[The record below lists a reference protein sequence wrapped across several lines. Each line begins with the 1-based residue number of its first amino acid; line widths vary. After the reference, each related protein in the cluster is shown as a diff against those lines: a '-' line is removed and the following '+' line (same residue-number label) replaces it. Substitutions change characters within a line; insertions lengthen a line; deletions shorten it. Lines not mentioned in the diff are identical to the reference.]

1 MLGTLKDI
9 AGFIRENDDFAVITH
24 FKPDGDAYGSTLGL
38 VGILRSMGKR
48 AFPVCDDEVEPAYRF
63 LANSGEFT
71 NDEKALPFVP
81 MCAIGVDI
89 SDARRM
95 GRSEN
100 LFIGCAKQAVIDHHA
115 TNTGFGDVTY
125 LEADAASTGEI
136 IVKLAEELGV
146 QLTKPIAEQLY
157 TAISTDS
164 GNFSF
169 ADTSPQTLIM
179 AAKCLEAGTDAE
191 YLTRLLYRSR
201 TPGKTRLIGLAL
213 SAYVM
218 SPSGRVA
225 GVKLT
230 KQMFD
235 EAGASLPEAHS
246 LVNFMNEIQGVYVGI
261 LAEER
266 PGETRV
272 SFRGANGADVS
283 VLAQKFGG
291 GGHIAASG
299 ARFPG
304 ENIDEVFKKV
314 MDEAERYVNA

>member
-24 FKPDGDAYGSTLGL
+24 FKPDGDAYGSALGL
-38 VGILRSMGKR
+38 VGILRLMGKR

-136 IVKLAEELGV
+136 IVKLAEELGAK
-146 QLTKPIAEQLY
+146 LTKPIAEQLY

-179 AAKCLEAGTDAE
+179 AE

>member
-1 MLGTLKDI
+1 MPGTLKDI
-9 AGFIRENDDFAVITH
+9 ADFIRANDDFAVITH
-24 FKPDGDAYGSTLGL
+24 FKPDGDAYGSALGL
-38 VGILRSMGKR
+38 VGILRLMGKN

-63 LANSGEFT
+63 LANSAEFT
-71 NDEKALPFVP
+71 NEEKALPFTP
-81 MCAIGVDI
+81 LCAIGVDI
-89 SDARRM
+89 SDAHRM
-95 GRSEN
+95 GKSES
-100 LFIGCAKQAVIDHHA
+100 LFNACQKQAVIDHHA
-115 TNTGFGDVTY
+115 TNRGFGDVTY

-136 IVKLAEELGV
+136 IVKLAGELGA
-146 QLTKPIAEQLY
+146 QLTKHIAEQLY

-179 AAKCLEAGTDAE
+179 AAKCLEAGADAE

-213 SAYVM
+213 SDYVM
-218 SPSGRVA
+218 SPGGKVA
-225 GVKLT
+225 GIKLT
-230 KQMFD
+230 RQMF
-235 EAGASLPEAHS
+235 EKAGAALPEAHS
-246 LVNFMNEIQGVYVGI
+246 LVNFMNEIQGVCVGI

-272 SFRGANGADVS
+272 SFRGANGTDVS
-283 VLAQKFGG
+283 ALAQKFGG

-304 ENIDEVFKKV
+304 EDIDEVFRKV
-314 MDEAERYVNA
+314 MDEAERYVCD